1 MTPRLAPTRSVTGRL
16 GEDHP
21 QISGDVMN
29 QEQPRKAP
37 SQAVL
42 TVQQVEQV
50 SPDLIRITAG
60 GDGFAD
66 YNDNLFTDKYAKI
79 LFADARH
86 GLTPPY
92 DLARLRTEEP
102 EKLPTRRTYTIRSAD
117 AEARQIVIDFV
128 VHGDEGVAG
137 PWARAARPGDTI
149 VVSGAGGGYRPD
161 AAAPWHLLI
170 GDHTALP
177 AISSA
182 VEAMDAAARGHV
194 LLSVADPADRIL
206 PTLPS
211 GVSIH
216 WTQNDDEL
224 LAALAELPWAE
235 GTPGVFAHGERGTIK
250 EIRALLKQRE
260 VPRESLSIS
269 AYWARGRAED
279 QFQAEK
285 REPIGQIE

>member
-1 MTPRLAPTRSVTGRL
+1 MTP
-16 GEDHP
+16 D
-21 QISGDVMN
+21 
-29 QEQPRKAP
+29 QPRRAP
-37 SQAVL
+37 EQAVL
-42 TVQQVEQV
+42 TVQHVEQV

-60 GDGFAD
+60 GDGYDAFRD
-66 YNDNLFTDKYAKI
+66 NDSTDKYVKI
-79 LFADARH
+79 LFADPRH

-92 DLARLRTEEP
+92 DLARLRDESP
-102 EKLPTRRTYTIRSAD
+102 EKLPTRRTYTVRSAD
-117 AEARQIVIDFV
+117 PAERLLVIDFV

-137 PWARAARPGDTI
+137 PWARAARPGDTL

-161 AAAPWHLLI
+161 PAAAWHLLI

-182 VEAMDAAARGHV
+182 IESMDAATQGHV
-194 LLSVADPADRIL
+194 LLSVADAADRIL
-206 PTLPS
+206 PEPPS
-211 GVSIH
+211 GLTVT
-216 WTQNDDEL
+216 WTQTDDEL
-224 LAALAELPWAE
+224 LAALDDLPWAD
-235 GTPGVFAHGERGTIK
+235 GIPHVFAHGERGTIK
-250 EIRALLKQRE
+250 AVRALLKLRE

>member
-1 MTPRLAPTRSVTGRL
+1 MP
-16 GEDHP
+16 D
-21 QISGDVMN
+21 
-29 QEQPRKAP
+29 QPRKAP

-42 TVQQVEQV
+42 TVQTVEQV
-50 SPDLIRITAG
+50 SPDLIRVTAG
-60 GDGFAD
+60 GDGYAD
-66 YNDNLFTDKYAKI
+66 FTDNVYTDKYVKI
-79 LFADARH
+79 MFADPAH

-92 DLARLRTEEP
+92 DLTRLREERP
-102 EKLPTRRTYTIRSAD
+102 GMLPTRRTYTVRAAD
-117 AEARQIVIDFV
+117 PVERRLVIDFV

-137 PWARAARPGDTI
+137 PWARGAQPGDTL

-161 AAAPWHLLI
+161 AATPWHLLI

-182 VEAMDAAARGHV
+182 VEAMEAGAVGHI
-194 LLSVADPADRIL
+194 LLSVADPADRLL
-206 PTLPS
+206 PDVPAGVTL
-211 GVSIH
+211 H
-216 WTQNDDEL
+216 WTENDDEL
-224 LAALAELPWAE
+224 LSVLAALPWAD
-235 GTPGVFAHGERGTIK
+235 GHPGVFAHGERGTIK
-250 EIRALLKQRE
+250 EVRALLKQRA